1 MTTTMI
7 ANEEDILA
15 AYEDAAIKEV
25 ELSKLE
31 RQKREIDAQALKKR
45 QELVQAKEKIQ
56 RIHYGINEIVRPYE
70 DTPELVTRTV

>member
-1 MTTTMI
+1 MTTTII

-45 QELVQAKEKIQ
+45 QELVQAKEKI
-56 RIHYGINEIVRPYE
+56 
-70 DTPELVTRTV
+70 